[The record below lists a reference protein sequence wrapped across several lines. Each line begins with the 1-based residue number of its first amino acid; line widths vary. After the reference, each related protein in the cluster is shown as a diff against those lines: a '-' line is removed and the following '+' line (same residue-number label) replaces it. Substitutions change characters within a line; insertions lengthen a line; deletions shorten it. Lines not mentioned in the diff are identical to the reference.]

1 MTPDDRGLEQEID
14 RLYARSPD
22 EFTATRNELSKTLR
36 KAGDR
41 EAADRVKAL
50 KKPPVTAWA
59 VNQVVH
65 HRPEVFAALVEATQ
79 QIRTTHQQGPDGLN
93 TARAAHKEAL
103 AAAAQ
108 VAEVMLMGAGGRRGP
123 TQMRRVTQTLEAL
136 STDPGEAVPGRLE
149 EDLEP
154 PGFGALAGLAF
165 GGVVSPTKRR
175 AMKGA
180 AGSVARRTAPK
191 TAAKT
196 APTRKRTGA
205 KTAPT
210 RKRTAAK
217 TAPTRKTGAKTAP
230 TPKTAATNRKTAAR
244 TAVKTSGARDA
255 QSDVRQAAARALAKA
270 KKELRDLER
279 VVAAAEK
286 AMATAQRGFE
296 TAEEEQAKADNAV
309 TAAKKELATPN
320 GHSPR
325 PRQSSPPPAR
335 RGQRRGKR
343 RGPRDAIAPRP
354 RRPIKRRST
363 PWTRLA
369 RA

>member
-14 RLYARSPD
+14 SLYALSPD
-22 EFTATRNELSKTLR
+22 EFTAARNELSKALR
-36 KAGDR
+36 KNGDR

-93 TARAAHKEAL
+93 TARAAHREAL

-108 VAEVMLMGAGGRRGP
+108 VAEVMLMGAGGRPGP
-123 TQMRRVTQTLEAL
+123 AQMRRVTQTLEAL

-165 GGVVSPTKRR
+165 GGVVSPTKPR

-196 APTRKRTGA
+196 APTRKKTGA

-210 RKRTAAK
+210 RKR
-217 TAPTRKTGAKTAP
+217 TGAKTAP

-309 TAAKKELATPN
+309 TAAKKELADAERSLSTAKAKLTAA
-320 GHSPR
+320 STER
-325 PRQSSPPPAR
+325 ATARQASRSAR
-335 RGQRRGKR
+335 RDRVSAEKAHQKAV
-343 RGPRDAIAPRP
+343 DAMDE
-354 RRPIKRRST
+354 
-363 PWTRLA
+363 A
-369 RA
+369 RESMRELNS